1 MDGKS
6 GHRKIIHIDMDCFYA
21 AVEMRDNPALT
32 NLPVAVGR
40 EGPRGVVAT
49 ANYVARKHGV
59 HSALPC
65 SMARRRCPQLVFV
78 EPRFEVYKAV
88 SAQIRDIFHEYTD
101 LVEPLSLDEA
111 YLDVTANKPCIPLA
125 MDIAAEI
132 KRKIKRQT
140 QLTASAGVS
149 FNKFLA
155 KIASDWRKPNGL
167 CVIHPAQAQEF
178 VDKVPIE
185 DFWGVGPATARRMHE
200 LGITDGASLRKV
212 PLHVLMRHFGKSGR
226 IFYDFARCIDSRPVE
241 PDRIRKSVGCETTL
255 TEDVSDPEAIMRIV
269 EELAADLER
278 RIARS
283 GFRGPTF
290 TLKVKYADFR
300 THSRSHTYPQALT
313 RREEFVEAAR
323 RLLPSAVPAGQL
335 IRLVG
340 IGTGVNTPPSRDH
353 GRWVQL
359 EIDFGEY

>member
-1 MDGKS
+1 
-6 GHRKIIHIDMDCFYA
+6 
-21 AVEMRDNPALT
+21 
-32 NLPVAVGR
+32 
-40 EGPRGVVAT
+40 
-49 ANYVARKHGV
+49 
-59 HSALPC
+59 
-65 SMARRRCPQLVFV
+65 
-78 EPRFEVYKAV
+78 
-88 SAQIRDIFHEYTD
+88 
-101 LVEPLSLDEA
+101 
-111 YLDVTANKPCIPLA
+111 
-125 MDIAAEI
+125 I
-132 KRKIKRQT
+132 KLKIKRQT

-226 IFYDFARCIDSRPVE
+226 IFYDFARCIDSRPVK